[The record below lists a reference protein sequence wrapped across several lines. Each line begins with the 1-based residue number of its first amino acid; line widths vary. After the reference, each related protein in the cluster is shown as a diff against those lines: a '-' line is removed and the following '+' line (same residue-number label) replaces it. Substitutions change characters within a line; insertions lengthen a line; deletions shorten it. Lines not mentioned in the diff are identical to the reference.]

1 MCKEPTVIK
10 RPDHFTIV
18 TDQLEVTRAFY
29 VDQLGMCEGP
39 RPPFPIPGLW
49 LYVQDHPVLHVV
61 AVDQMPTPRRG
72 ALDHMAYSA
81 EGLSDTIEVLHANGI
96 NLRLIRAPGINR
108 TWQLF
113 FNDPNGVEVELDFAE
128 TETPPK
134 DWKTLSSRVT
144 QIKPS

>member
-1 MCKEPTVIK
+1 MCKEPTVLK
-10 RPDHFTIV
+10 RPDHFTLV
-18 TDQLEVTRAFY
+18 TAHLAVTRAFS
-29 VDQLGMCEGP
+29 VDPLGMCEGS
-39 RPPFPIPGLW
+39 RPPFPILGLW

>member
-1 MCKEPTVIK
+1 MIK

-18 TDQLEVTRAFY
+18 TDQLEATRAFY

-49 LYVQDHPVLHVV
+49 LYVQDHPILHVV
-61 AVDQMPTPRRG
+61 AVAQMPTPRRG
-72 ALDHMAYSA
+72 ALDHMAYWA
-81 EGLSDTIEVLHANGI
+81 EGLSNTIETLHAHGI
-96 NLRLIRAPGINR
+96 KLRLLRAPGINR

-128 TETPPK
+128 NEIPPE
-134 DWKTLSSRVT
+134 DWKALSSRT
-144 QIKPS
+144 T